1 MLRSLL
7 LRGMLVG
14 VIAGLLA
21 FAVASLLGEPQ
32 VQAAINFEE
41 QQAAKAAAVPAAV
54 DSEIVSRATQRTGGL
69 LAGTVAI
76 GVALGGLF
84 ALVFAWAYG
93 RVGSRSVRLTS
104 AAVAL
109 AAFVTVTVVPFTKYP
124 ANPPAVS
131 NPDTLDQRTV
141 LFVAMIAI
149 SIAAFV
155 AAIRIRRQLIARLGP
170 WNASI
175 AAAGAFIVLIVVAQL
190 LLPPVHEMP
199 SGFPADVLYRFRLA
213 SVGISATL
221 WTVLGLGF
229 GMTAERLL
237 TRAER
242 RPAVA
247 PAGA

>member
-7 LRGMLVG
+7 VRGMLVG

-21 FAVASLLGEPQ
+21 FAVASVLGEPQ

-41 QQAAKAAAVPAAV
+41 QQAAKAPAPAAV
-54 DSEIVSRATQRTGGL
+54 DSEIVSRATQRMGGL

-93 RVGSRSVRLTS
+93 RVGSRSVRVTS
-104 AAVAL
+104 AALAL

-155 AAIRIRRQLIARLGP
+155 AAIRIRSQLIARLGR

-175 AAAGAFIVLIVVAQL
+175 AAGGAFIVLIVVAQL
-190 LLPPVHEMP
+190 LLPAVHEMP

-213 SVGISATL
+213 SLGISATL
-221 WTVLGLGF
+221 WTVIGIGF

-237 TRAER
+237 TRIDR
-242 RPAVA
+242 RLAAA
-247 PAGA
+247 PAGG